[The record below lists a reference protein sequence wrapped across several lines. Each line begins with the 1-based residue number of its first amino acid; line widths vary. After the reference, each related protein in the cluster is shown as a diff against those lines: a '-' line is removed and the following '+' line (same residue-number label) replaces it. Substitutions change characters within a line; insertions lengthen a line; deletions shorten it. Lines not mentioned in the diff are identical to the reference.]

1 MNPTDQLPLRDI
13 HLPPDIGWWPLAWG
27 WWLVIGLSLLAVFA
41 LVWWLLQRPTSTQ
54 RASLSAQASAL
65 QELDRIEQQYQ
76 NDPLGLV
83 RELSVLLRRI
93 AISLYGRRSVAGL
106 TGVSWLQFLDN
117 QGSSPVF
124 SQRFQQALTE
134 LPYRAQGS
142 ADVNALVQEVR
153 QWLRSQASAGK
164 QYV

>member
-27 WWLVIGLSLLAVFA
+27 WWLVIGLGLLAVFA
-41 LVWWLLQRPTSTQ
+41 LVWWLLQRPTSIQ

>member
-1 MNPTDQLPLRDI
+1 
-13 HLPPDIGWWPLAWG
+13 
-27 WWLVIGLSLLAVFA
+27 
-41 LVWWLLQRPTSTQ
+41 
-54 RASLSAQASAL
+54 
-65 QELDRIEQQYQ
+65 
-76 NDPLGLV
+76 
-83 RELSVLLRRI
+83 
-93 AISLYGRRSVAGL
+93 
-106 TGVSWLQFLDN
+106 VSWLQFLDN
-117 QGSSPVF
+117 QGSSPIF